1 MRTKTLL
8 LTAAVLTAGLAAS
21 VAQSVYSVNAVG
33 YVNKSL
39 VTGYNLISN
48 PLNGTNNL
56 LSTILPI
63 VADGTFVLK
72 WNATA
77 QTFGD
82 PSQYYDGLGWL
93 PDTTVNPGEGI
104 FVNAPAA
111 ATVTFVGEVP
121 QGNLTNQ
128 ISGNYSL
135 LSHIVPQSI
144 SLANPSVNFPAQ
156 DGDFV
161 LQWNPAAQAYF
172 DPLQYYDGLGWLPSE
187 PTPAVAEGFFFNTG
201 AAAARSWG
209 RSFSV
214 N

>member
-39 VTGYNLISN
+39 VAGYTLISN

-63 VADGTFVLK
+63 VPEDTIVLK
-72 WNATA
+72 WDSAT
-77 QTFGD
+77 QSFGT
-82 PSQYYDGLGWL
+82 PSQYYGGLGWL
-93 PDTTVNPGEGI
+93 PDTTLNPGEGAFI
-104 FVNAPAA
+104 NSPTAT
-111 ATVTFVGEVP
+111 TVTFVGEVP

-135 LSHIVPQSI
+135 LAHVVPQSI
-144 SLANPSVNFPAQ
+144 SLANPSVNFP
-156 DGDFV
+156 V
-161 LQWNPAAQAYF
+161 LEDDLVLFWDTATQSFAT
-172 DPLQYYDGLGWLPSE
+172 PLQYYGTLGWLPNE
-187 PTPAVAEGFFFNTG
+187 PVPAVAEGFFYNT
-201 AAAARSWG
+201 APSAARSWG
-209 RSFSV
+209 RTFSV

>member
-39 VTGYNLISN
+39 VAGYTLISN

-56 LSTILPI
+56 LSTILPV

-72 WNATA
+72 WNAA
-77 QTFGD
+77 SQTFSD

-93 PDTTVNPGEGI
+93 PDATLAPGEGAFI
-104 FVNAPAA
+104 NAPAA
-111 ATVTFVGEVP
+111 TTVTFVGEVP

-135 LSHIVPQSI
+135 LAHIVPQSI
-144 SLANPSVNFPAQ
+144 SLANPSVNFPVL

-161 LQWNPAAQAYF
+161 LFWDTAAQAF
-172 DPLQYYDGLGWLPSE
+172 RDPLQYYDGLGWLPSE
-187 PTPAVAEGFFFNTG
+187 PTPAVAEGFFFNT
-201 AAAARSWG
+201 APAAARSWG